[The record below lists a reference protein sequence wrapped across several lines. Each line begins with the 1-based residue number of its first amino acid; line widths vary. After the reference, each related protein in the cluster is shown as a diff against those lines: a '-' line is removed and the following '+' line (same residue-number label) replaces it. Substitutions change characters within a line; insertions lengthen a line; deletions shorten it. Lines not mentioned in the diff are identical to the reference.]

1 MQEADP
7 ASGAFGPRA
16 LVRTPRARRRGK
28 GAGHRLSSQLPK
40 LPEEG
45 MARMESVLQL
55 TPEQAAGA
63 LDIWERTCSGACSTM
78 PPIRKL
84 VGGLSESIAAR
95 STSKDDACAC
105 AVADNQCLQHC
116 V

>member
-84 VGGLSESIAAR
+84 VGGDTRGEL
-95 STSKDDACAC
+95 ACRPSRAIGC
-105 AVADNQCLQHC
+105 A
-116 V
+116 